1 MPDLAD
7 RISRAAVAALDLAPF
22 DDRFATLSRQVLT
35 GGASRF
41 GRVVDGRQA
50 ITYVL
55 PVGVAGERI
64 DYGALVLQ
72 PEAAGLLWR
81 DADGI
86 DHHASVSV
94 TPSTPATY
102 AEVSLGGEP
111 WVRFSV
117 GAASRLTFLLPPVKS
132 RALVPMLVD
141 YFGATAGP
149 APATVLPEPTP
160 EPAAVR
166 FPDPAPA
173 PPVATSP
180 WDAPAPPSTDAI
192 AAERAEVEDATIVMP
207 YDPTAPAPPAA
218 IAPALPPHL
227 RGPGAARPADATSSL
242 DATQPMSLVEVAG
255 PIPVLSPASPVE
267 AEPAV
272 SPPPQPGSGPQPSP
286 WASATFDLFRD
297 EPRPEVAPEPTR
309 VLDPGAFPSGPVQPW
324 QPSPP
329 RPPAVPGPMPGPSAR
344 REPVAAASAFV
355 PVSQVTSQTLRGFVV
370 ALLATLGVGAVVIV
384 FQLLG

>member
-22 DDRFATLSRQVLT
+22 DDRFAALSRQVLT
-35 GGASRF
+35 GGAARF
-41 GRVVDGRQA
+41 GRVVDERQA
-50 ITYVL
+50 ISYVL

-72 PEAAGLLWR
+72 PEASGLLWR

-141 YFGATAGP
+141 YFGATPGP
-149 APATVLPEPTP
+149 APATVLPEPAP
-160 EPAAVR
+160 APAAVR
-166 FPDPAPA
+166 FPDPPAPA
-173 PPVATSP
+173 PEP
-180 WDAPAPPSTDAI
+180 DGDAI
-192 AAERAEVEDATIVMP
+192 QAERAAVEDATIVMP
-207 YDPTAPAPPAA
+207 YDPDAAAPPAA
-218 IAPALPPHL
+218 GPTPASPDADQPPAE
-227 RGPGAARPADATSSL
+227 PGGM
-242 DATQPMSLVEVAG
+242 DATQPMSAIELAG
-255 PIPVLSPASPVE
+255 PIPMLPASPGSPE
-267 AEPAV
+267 RTEPLPEPHQV
-272 SPPPQPGSGPQPSP
+272 SP
-286 WASATFDLFRD
+286 WAAAPTLDLFRD
-297 EPRPEVAPEPTR
+297 EPRPELTPEPTR
-309 VLDPGAFPSGPVQPW
+309 VLDPGAFPGGPAQQW
-324 QPSPP
+324 QPGAQRQPAAAEPSP
-329 RPPAVPGPMPGPSAR
+329 RPSAR
-344 REPVAAASAFV
+344 REPVGAAAAFV
-355 PVSQVTSQTLRGFVV
+355 PVEPGSSQTLRGFLV

-384 FQLLG
+384 FQLLGG